1 MFESEACVKLRR
13 YKCWR
18 VRRTERRKTVRH
30 LCIFLAAGG
39 IHKKGKDPRPT
50 FGVPGRVTQTDEV
63 AEKLI
68 NPAREK
74 HGCSDAK
81 KNRTRVW
88 VSIEGET
95 RQDAATEA

>member
-1 MFESEACVKLRR
+1 MHFLDADGIYRRQKDRHRCSDLRD
-13 YKCWR
+13 
-18 VRRTERRKTVRH
+18 ERDR
-30 LCIFLAAGG
+30 
-39 IHKKGKDPRPT
+39 
-50 FGVPGRVTQTDEV
+50 QTKFT
-63 AEKLI
+63 EKLI